1 MSHISTTPAKLQGV
15 ELGKRGREISRRR
28 EVKDSDCVH
37 FLQQVLPQLRL
48 RWSGFRRVRR
58 QVCRR
63 LRSRL
68 QELNLASFSDYAAY
82 LLAHPYEWS
91 VVDSC
96 CRITI
101 SRFYRDKQVFEQ
113 LSRELP
119 KLARLAIA
127 RGDSNIRC
135 WSAGCASGEEVYTL
149 KLLEHFYLSR
159 SEFSLPLQIL
169 ATDVDEYLL
178 SRAKSGCY
186 ASGTL
191 KELPRLWIEEAFAAN
206 KQYCLKP
213 TFREGIQWEQQD
225 IRKEMPD
232 GSFHLILCRNLAFTY
247 FEPALQQE
255 ILRRIMQR
263 LVSGGILLIGKRE
276 SLPDGWPS
284 QLLHISEWGI
294 YQKSLPDLYS

>member
-1 MSHISTTPAKLQGV
+1 
-15 ELGKRGREISRRR
+15 
-28 EVKDSDCVH
+28 VKDFECVH

-48 RWSGFRRVRR
+48 RWPGFRRVRR

-68 QELNLASFSDYAAY
+68 QELGIEGFSEYAAY
-82 LLAHPYEWS
+82 LLAHPDEWS

-119 KLARLAIA
+119 TLAKLALTEGAPTANA
-127 RGDSNIRC
+127 RGDSKLRY

-149 KLLEHFYLSR
+149 KLLQHFCLSS

-191 KELPRLWIEEAFAAN
+191 KELPQAWIEEAFSVN
-206 KQYCLKP
+206 KHYCLKP
-213 TFREGIQWEQQD
+213 TFREGIQWERQD

-255 ILRRIMQR
+255 ILPGIIQR

-284 QLLHISEWGI
+284 QLLQISEWGI
-294 YQKSLPDLYS
+294 YQKLLPDL